1 MKRRK
6 IVRPPRPV
14 LSRAEGT
21 SPSITVASSAGW
33 RHLPLIVLVAL
44 AVLIAALRLHTY
56 NEPFERDITSHA
68 VIAHEMLAGRPL
80 YSDLWDSKPPAIFVT
95 YALADALVGY
105 GPAEVYF
112 IGVAAAVITLL
123 GCYWAGSAY
132 GGVTGGLWAAAFWAI
147 ICNDLW
153 LWANQPNIE
162 VPMNACLVWAFALML
177 TECRRQE
184 TGDRRQ
190 ETGDRRQK
198 TEDGNP
204 KPVLSKAEGFSIR
217 NSQFSILRWLAIGGL
232 FALATLYKTVA
243 ITFPVFLGLFYLLA
257 SLRDRRKLKLAFLQI
272 CIVAAVGVAAWA
284 AVFAYFAATH
294 RFSTFY
300 DTIFKYAGYYAQ
312 SRGGNVFTNIIKG
325 FNYTYFAQAMKSTPV
340 LIVFTAAGTIY
351 GLAKGAPPPAR
362 GQACPCGSRGRWLL
376 LIGFLIGAYLAV
388 ALPGR
393 YYNHYYQLWLVPLVV
408 GAGWAVGI
416 SNFKSQISNFSW
428 LVRPVAGVVG
438 LITLLCFVLPEY
450 RFSADEWS
458 AQKQGPQYIIAK
470 RVAKEL
476 DALLAPKEK
485 LYVLGIDPGFYFW
498 SGRRPPTGV
507 IWSTDLANNPLAEE
521 HTRRALADL
530 EREKPEVVVIMVFAQ
545 VPPNHPLVLWAQ
557 KHYIP
562 LPGNPD
568 RGAIGNLPFLRIF
581 IRRDGNLAARLAEPR
596 NKLRG

>member
-21 SPSITVASSAGW
+21 TPSITVASSAGW
-33 RHLPLIVLVAL
+33 RYLPLIVLVAL

-177 TECRRQE
+177 IEIRRQQ
-184 TGDRRQ
+184 TGDK
-190 ETGDRRQK
+190 RQK
-198 TEDGNP
+198 TEDRNP
-204 KPVLSKAEGFSIR
+204 KPVPSTSSGQALSKAEG
-217 NSQFSILRWLAIGGL
+217 FSILRWLAIGGL

-294 RFSTFY
+294 RFNIFY

-312 SRGGNVFTNIIKG
+312 SRGGNFLTNILAGLKYE
-325 FNYTYFAQAMKSTPV
+325 FFARAMKSTPV
-340 LIVFTAAGTIY
+340 LIVLAAAGAIY
-351 GLAKGAPPPAR
+351 GLVRPRVAR
-362 GQACPCGSRGRWLL
+362 ASSPWRHGQDGRATEPWLL
-376 LIGFLIGAYLAV
+376 LIGFLIAAYFAA

-416 SNFKSQISNFSW
+416 SNLKSQISNFSW
-428 LVRPVAGVVG
+428 LVRPAAGVVG
-438 LITLLCFVLPEY
+438 LIILLCFVLPEY

-458 AQKQGPQYIIAK
+458 AYKQGPQYIISK
-470 RVAKEL
+470 TVAKEINE
-476 DALLAPKEK
+476 LLMPGET
-485 LYVLGIDPGFYFW
+485 LYVLGINPEFYFW

-507 IWSTDLANNPLAEE
+507 IWSTDLANNPLAQE

-530 EREKPEVVVIMVFAQ
+530 EREKPEIFVINRLQAQ
-545 VPPNHPLVLWAQ
+545 VPPDHPVVEWAQ
-557 KHYIP
+557 KQYIP

-568 RGAIGNLPFLRIF
+568 RGVLYGQPFFRIF
-581 IRRDGNLAARLAEPR
+581 IRRDGKLAARLAEPR

>member
-6 IVRPPRPV
+6 TVRPPRPV
-14 LSRAEGT
+14 LSQAEGT
-21 SPSITVASSAGW
+21 SPSITVAASAKW

-190 ETGDRRQK
+190 HTGDRRQK

-204 KPVLSKAEGFSIR
+204 KPVLSKAEG
-217 NSQFSILRWLAIGGL
+217 FSILRWLAIGGL

-272 CIVAAVGVAAWA
+272 CTVAAVGVAAWA

-340 LIVFTAAGTIY
+340 LIVFTAAGAIY
-351 GLAKGAPPPAR
+351 GLVKGPPPPAR
-362 GQACPCGSRGRWLL
+362 GQVCPCGSRGSWLL
-376 LIGFLIGAYLAV
+376 LIGFLSAAYFAV

-408 GAGWAVGI
+408 GAGWAV
-416 SNFKSQISNFSW
+416 STKNSKLKTQT
-428 LVRPVAGVVG
+428 LKLKAAAGVVG
-438 LITLLCFVLPEY
+438 LIILLCFVLPQY
-450 RFSADEWS
+450 KFSADEWS

-476 DALLAPKEK
+476 DALLTPEEK

-507 IWSTDLANNPLAEE
+507 IWSTDLANNPLAQE
-521 HTRRALADL
+521 HTTRALADL
-530 EREKPEVVVIMVFAQ
+530 EREKPEVFVSMLFAQ
-545 VPPNHPLVLWAQ
+545 VPANHPLVLWAQ

-581 IRRDGNLAARLAEPR
+581 IRRDGKLAARLAKAAVKPP
-596 NKLRG
+596 